1 MTKELSHIVQLV
13 RDGLRINLRHY
24 RTCSTHFENI
34 IADTTKRTN
43 KATLKGKR
51 RQLQKAD
58 VLLLGALFFDLLQEE
73 NVNLIKIVNSID
85 STRNDYQRLL
95 NRIEKSLRQF
105 TSFREWKPYCRKLK
119 ALTFSIQIRIQQ
131 LLTNTKTSFCRILP
145 KPRQSW
151 SKVPQRSCSLF
162 ATALIVDM
170 VTSHSIAEVT
180 KLN

>member
-105 TSFREWKPYCRKLK
+105 TSFRE
-119 ALTFSIQIRIQQ
+119 
-131 LLTNTKTSFCRILP
+131 
-145 KPRQSW
+145 
-151 SKVPQRSCSLF
+151 
-162 ATALIVDM
+162 
-170 VTSHSIAEVT
+170 
-180 KLN
+180 